1 MAKKPKEPKNNGDST
16 PSPASPSSN
25 IFKTL
30 FGDTPL
36 LDTTS
41 ASMFSDDNPF
51 RRKPTDPSQPKQH
64 QLGLGFQENGNPN
77 SQNIDAGVVKKRKR
91 NKDKVPSIDSDSAGE
106 DLEIK
111 KSKKGNVQ
119 SPNSEI
125 KTKKGGEGKFSMAF
139 GLLSNLNNESEVNL
153 KILFVSCLNAI
164 SE

>member
-16 PSPASPSSN
+16 TPSSASPSSN

-36 LDTTS
+36 LDTTT

-51 RRKPTDPSQPKQH
+51 RRKLTDPSQPTQQH
-64 QLGLGFQENGNPN
+64 QLGLGFQENGNSN

-91 NKDKVPSIDSDSAGE
+91 NKVPSMDSDSAGE
-106 DLEIK
+106 ELEIK

-125 KTKKGGEGKFSMAF
+125 KTKKGGEGKFSSAF
-139 GLLSNLNNESEVNL
+139 VLLSNLKS
-153 KILFVSCLNAI
+153 I
-164 SE
+164 